1 MIRQL
6 NALDILDI
14 ETDEKAEFVVT
25 FNLYRGIAD
34 YVTLKRSS
42 NNGSF
47 RGIEKNIEKI
57 VKRCLE
63 SIKMEELEDL

>member
-1 MIRQL
+1 M
-6 NALDILDI
+6 LDQIGTMELFEI
-14 ETDEKAEFVVT
+14 KSDEKAEFVVT

-34 YVTLKRSS
+34 YAILMRSS
-42 NNGSF
+42 KSDPF

-63 SIKMEELEDL
+63 SIKRDEMEDI